1 MQHLT
6 SSSRER
12 CSAPLRLFGAH
23 QGSSRA
29 LQCSCEHVR
38 SSRGFLEIAAVFLLG
53 CSELSERCRL
63 FGAHEGTSRA
73 LQCSCEH
80 VPSSRGFLEIAA
92 VLLLG
97 CSELTWDPA
106 CEAVWSSRAV
116 LESAA
121 VLLSR
126 CSELTRVLRERRS
139 AHVNTFGA
147 HEQF

>member
-23 QGSSRA
+23 EGSSRA

-38 SSRGFLEIAAVFLLG
+38 STRGY
-53 CSELSERCRL
+53 
-63 FGAHEGTSRA
+63 
-73 LQCSCEH
+73 
-80 VPSSRGFLEIAA
+80 LEIAA

-97 CSELTWDPA
+97 CSEITWDLA
-106 CEAVWSSRAV
+106 YEAVWSSRAV

-121 VLLSR
+121 VLLSG
-126 CSELTRVLRERRS
+126 CSELTRGLREHCS
-139 AHVNTFGA
+139 AHVNTFRA
-147 HEQF
+147 HEDF